1 MRWLLP
7 LLAATLL
14 TLAASLSSLG
24 RFREAAEMTAPV
36 RTLAVPRFLC
46 EHPEALRLR
55 RFEDRS
61 ARLECAGRI
70 LVRVSVP
77 G

>member
-7 LLAATLL
+7 LLAAALL
-14 TLAASLSSLG
+14 TLGVSFSSLG
-24 RFREAAEMTAPV
+24 LSGVAAALVPPV
-36 RTLAVPRFLC
+36 RAAAAPRVHC
-46 EHPEALRLR
+46 ERPGALRLR

>member
-7 LLAATLL
+7 LLAAALL
-14 TLAASLSSLG
+14 TLVASFSPLGSTRAADPLP
-24 RFREAAEMTAPV
+24 PV
-36 RTLAVPRFLC
+36 GAQVVPRVHC
-46 EHPEALRLR
+46 ERPGTLRLR

-61 ARLECAGRI
+61 ARLECAGQV
-70 LVRVSVP
+70 LVRISVP